1 MKDNW
6 VVVEINN
13 LNYKWRVSRQPQWCH
28 EDRWQGVQ
36 LSVESIKEHQKVLLI
51 QLSFEIL
58 SRRSTPQK
66 QRPKIQS
73 KEVVE
78 Y

>member
-1 MKDNW
+1 MKDDR

-36 LSVESIKEHQKVLLI
+36 LSVESIKEHQKILLI
-51 QLSFEIL
+51 QLPFEI
-58 SRRSTPQK
+58 SS
-66 QRPKIQS
+66 KIS
-73 KEVVE
+73 V
-78 Y
+78 